1 MQNQPKNQD
10 QEPTIAPGLEMD
22 ELDENASEGE
32 IEKGDF
38 TPVTKLYLDRT
49 PED

>member
-1 MQNQPKNQD
+1 MPNQPKNQD

-22 ELDENASEGE
+22 ELDENASEEE
-32 IEKGDF
+32 IKEGDF